1 MCKVEDILYKAYE
14 KGIRE
19 QVLEMVNKIKYKYPH
34 HEYKDILEIAYQQVK
49 QTSYK

>member
-34 HEYKDILEIAYQQVK
+34 HEYKDIRIVFYNGDIK
-49 QTSYK
+49 TSYK

>member
-14 KGIRE
+14 KGIHK
-19 QVLEMVNKIKYKYPH
+19 QVLEMVNKIKHRYPY
-34 HEYKDILEIAYQQVK
+34 HEYKDVLEIAYQQVK